1 MKQCFYA
8 FALLL
13 AGCAANPETGRTGLE
28 EFNYQWECAKGLCP
42 PPRGASYETQLE
54 YARVKAMMDAN
65 ELEKTSLRQ
74 ATSSRSQSFSTNC
87 TTIGS
92 TTHCNSY

>member
-8 FALLL
+8 LTLLL
-13 AGCAANPETGRTGLE
+13 AGCAADPQTGRTGLE
-28 EFNYQWECAKGLCP
+28 EFSYQWECAKGLCP
-42 PPRGASYETQLE
+42 PPKGASYETQLE
-54 YARVKAMMDAN
+54 YARIKAQIDAN
-65 ELEKTSLRQ
+65 EIDKARLTQE
-74 ATSSRSQSFSTNC
+74 SRSARQSFSTNC